1 MQNSVGE
8 THGLG
13 DYNPH
18 YCAGMG
24 EQNASRE
31 CRIAWG
37 SPRSLEIITLTAATV
52 WGSRMHREN
61 TE

>member
-1 MQNSVGE
+1 MQNSVGG

-37 SPRSLEIITLTAATV
+37 NPGDEEIITLTAAPA
-52 WGSRMHREN
+52 WGSRMHSDDAE
-61 TE
+61 